1 MKVPV
6 ALNCCNVPKVW
17 RIEGNVW
24 LLGMILLAQS
34 IWCGTYLKSLC
45 SGASTVNRFGKI
57 SLSNSITSSKL
68 GALSSC

>member
-17 RIEGNVW
+17 RIEGNVS

-34 IWCGTYLKSLC
+34 IRCGTYFKACAVVLALLI
-45 SGASTVNRFGKI
+45 GLGKFPLVI
-57 SLSNSITSSKL
+57 Q
-68 GALSSC
+68 